1 MAHTG
6 RVKGPEN
13 LFLIGKWLQPPE
25 KLPVAFIIGKDII
38 MRICKQ
44 EKACCKPRKSL
55 EKTGLASF
63 SEHYRTLPLDDE
75 IKRS

>member
-1 MAHTG
+1 MMAHTG

-44 EKACCKPRKSL
+44 EKSL
-55 EKTGLASF
+55 L
-63 SEHYRTLPLDDE
+63 
-75 IKRS
+75 